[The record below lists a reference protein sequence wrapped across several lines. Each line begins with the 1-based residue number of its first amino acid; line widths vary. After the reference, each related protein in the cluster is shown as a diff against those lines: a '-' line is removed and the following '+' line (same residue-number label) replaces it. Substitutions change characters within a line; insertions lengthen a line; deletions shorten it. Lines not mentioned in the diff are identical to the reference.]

1 MKKAILFATLLL
13 SLFSLTAAQIGFV
26 AEVFTESW

>member
-1 MKKAILFATLLL
+1 MKKATLFAMLFLT
-13 SLFSLTAAQIGFV
+13 LFSLTAAQIGFV